1 MPLTQDTAQAV
12 LVLGNGWKAI
22 LSRYE
27 TKVTLS
33 RRKFAF
39 PDNFDS
45 FMCIVISS
53 RLSERVPSIL
63 TLE

>member
-1 MPLTQDTAQAV
+1 MPLAQDTTQA
-12 LVLGNGWKAI
+12 VLGNGWKAI
-22 LSRYE
+22 LSCYE
-27 TKVTLS
+27 TKVTVS

-45 FMCIVISS
+45 LMCIAISS
-53 RLSERVPSIL
+53 RLSERMSSIL